1 MILNKNL
8 TKMLTLILSVIPY
21 SFQTLLAATYRS
33 LETITRDQIRD
44 IKKIRLSSINISQT
58 LQEALEKNNIDTLG
72 QLSLFFNEQLQ
83 LSENKRRQ
91 KNYISSFLKEL
102 FETKNLSLENK
113 DNLENLDEAA
123 FLSLYEKCI
132 PQIPQREQS
141 LHQHNLNQYQQVLEQ
156 SRSTDFDVFSQY
168 YDELI
173 SIEISGINLVDIA
186 YFGDL
191 DELDLPFTVYDGL
204 RKSHRFSISELCE
217 THENFIFITGVEKTK
232 ALESIKNALSKK
244 GLSLKPQ
251 LGYELIELITSKR
264 ILNLLIDQKIYTI
277 SQLISYTDRGLLE
290 IPDLG
295 RAYLNIIK
303 AALQKKGLALKAEKE
318 I

>member
-1 MILNKNL
+1 
-8 TKMLTLILSVIPY
+8 MLTLVLAVTPY

-44 IKKIRLSSINISQT
+44 IKKIRLNSINISQT
-58 LQEALEKNNIDTLG
+58 LQEVLEKNNIYTLG
-72 QLSLFFNEQLQ
+72 QLSLFFNEQFQ
-83 LSENKRRQ
+83 LSESKRRI
-91 KNYISSFLKEL
+91 KIYISSFLKEL

-113 DNLENLDEAA
+113 DNPENLDEAA

-132 PQIPQREQS
+132 LQIPQREQS
-141 LHQHNLNQYQQVLEQ
+141 LHQYTLNQYQQVLEQ
-156 SRSTDFDVFSQY
+156 SRSTDFDIFSQY
-168 YDELI
+168 YEELI

-186 YFGDL
+186 HFGDL
-191 DELDLPFTVYDGL
+191 DELDLPYTVYDGL

-217 THENFIFITGVEKTK
+217 TYENCIFITGVEKTE
-232 ALESIKNALSKK
+232 ALESIKKALSKK
-244 GLSLKPQ
+244 GLNLKPQ

-264 ILNLLIDQKIYTI
+264 ILGLLIGHKIYSI
-277 SQLISYTDRGLLE
+277 SQLISYTDRDLLE

-303 AALQKKGLALKAEKE
+303 AALQKKGLALKKKE
-318 I
+318 NI